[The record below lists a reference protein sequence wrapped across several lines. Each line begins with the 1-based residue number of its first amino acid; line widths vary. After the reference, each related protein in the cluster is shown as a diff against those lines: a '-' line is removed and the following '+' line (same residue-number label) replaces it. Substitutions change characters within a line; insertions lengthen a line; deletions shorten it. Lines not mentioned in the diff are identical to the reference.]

1 MIRFQCPHCRGI
13 VAADSWEPGAD
24 TVCAYCSKEVPMP
37 MNRLE
42 PGAVLGDFL
51 LVRKLGAGG
60 MGIVF
65 LAHQLSLD
73 RPSAIK
79 VLNPEFSS
87 EAESVK
93 AFITE
98 ARSAAKLNH
107 PNIVQAYA
115 VGEEDGLFYFA
126 MEFINGQTMK
136 EVLAEKKKIDPREA
150 ADIIMQVAE
159 ALDCAWREQKLI
171 HHDIKPDNIMQC
183 ANDRVKLADL
193 GLAQVFGEDA
203 DDDSDEVIGTPQ
215 YISPEQLTGVVT
227 DTRSDI
233 YSLGATFYHLVTG
246 QFPYNGE
253 NTEEIAK
260 QHVFGTLNPPRNVN
274 PMLPQVLNDIIVKM
288 MAKDPNGRFQDCR
301 ELVKALKNYLEKG
314 ESSGGLSG
322 GLMGGGS
329 AGHGSKLGSGSAKP
343 TLTLGSGMGGGGG
356 VQPKLSAPA
365 NPIKLSIKGAQ
376 KEEPKAEEKVNTP
389 AEEPVAEPIETPA
402 AEPVAEEIP
411 AEAANAAGSAPE
423 PAPAAPPKITL
434 NFGNKKADPAK
445 AEEPNKDAA
454 AASAGEENTN
464 ADTGNN
470 ADPGSAAS
478 AEAAENAAA
487 ETEKSGDESAGNSDS
502 ENGDA
507 GENTSAEKSGKG
519 GKIALIVVIAIVLLA
534 LAGGGAYYWFVMRPQ
549 AEKAEVP
556 AQPVKKELS
565 LSEQLAAA
573 REKVKVNTTEV
584 APEVAA
590 PAVAAPVV
598 PAAPELSAFMKRAKQ
613 LEELSLNNKNSFL
626 SQWPSAARSLKPKS
640 AAEKSFYDSLA
651 SAYTDIE
658 ERERIAPE
666 REKLLTAY
674 NNALAA
680 KTQRELAAERMAA
693 EKEVIKNADATL
705 ENYIADL
712 PRKMSLLDYAMISA
726 AKNSRNWP
734 LFKKAIE
741 LAKAEPQRVAA
752 REGFEETA
760 KKLADYAVRLD
771 LVAEQGRNF
780 TALIRKNSYKNQKIS
795 NLPILRD
802 KMDKWIAEQDI
813 LVKDKKNKY
822 SFAIDWDSLTV
833 VNANINNMRLTV
845 KLLVTR
851 EPKTPPKPKK
861 PAKGKVAKAPA
872 PVKPVP
878 VLVTVNICMAKNNG
892 TMAMSKNKVFNA
904 KNVVFKDIPLEE
916 MNGWLKA
923 FEALMGKNDQYFYY
937 MLYNGELKNRLSVIA
952 PDDFWKKRVDR
963 VARGY
968 FKRCIQ
974 LANDAQLAALK
985 KQYGSWRSFQHAL
998 EEVEAQK

>member
-42 PGAVLGDFL
+42 PGAVMGDFL

-73 RPSAIK
+73 RPAAIK
-79 VLNPEFSS
+79 ILNPEFSS

-115 VGEEDGLFYFA
+115 VGEDEGLFYFA

-136 EVLAEKKKIDPREA
+136 EVLAEKKKIEPRVA

-183 ANDRVKLADL
+183 ANERVKLADL

-329 AGHGSKLGSGSAKP
+329 SGHGSKLGGGSAKP
-343 TLTLGSGMGGGGG
+343 TLTLNSGMSGGGGG

-365 NPIKLSIKGAQ
+365 SPLKLSIKGAH
-376 KEEPKAEEKVNTP
+376 KEEPKVEEKEAV
-389 AEEPVAEPIETPA
+389 
-402 AEPVAEEIP
+402 P
-411 AEAANAAGSAPE
+411 AEAPAFEAAPQEAVGGGESAPE
-423 PAPAAPPKITL
+423 AAPAAAPKITL
-434 NFGNKKADPAK
+434 NFGNKQADPTDDKAVEQETPPAADEVPETADVETVADEK
-445 AEEPNKDAA
+445 AE
-454 AASAGEENTN
+454 
-464 ADTGNN
+464 
-470 ADPGSAAS
+470 
-478 AEAAENAAA
+478 
-487 ETEKSGDESAGNSDS
+487 NSDS
-502 ENGDA
+502 ENSAENASAEEVENSEESAENSD
-507 GENTSAEKSGKG
+507 GENSDADDSESAEKSRKG
-519 GKIALIVVIAIVLLA
+519 GKGLLIAVIAIVLLA

-549 AEKAEVP
+549 AAKAAE
-556 AQPVKKELS
+556 QPVKKEMS

-573 REKVKVNTTEV
+573 RKKVKVNTITD
-584 APEVAA
+584 
-590 PAVAAPVV
+590 APVSSEPSTAAASV
-598 PAAPELSAFMKRAKQ
+598 SSGPALSAFMKRAKQ

-626 SQWPSAARSLKPKS
+626 SQWPSAARSLKPQN
-640 AAEKSFYDSLA
+640 AVEKSFYDSLA
-651 SAYTDIE
+651 AAYTDIE
-658 ERERIAPE
+658 ERDRIAPE
-666 REKLLTAY
+666 REKLLAAY
-674 NNALAA
+674 NSAVAA
-680 KTQRELAAERMAA
+680 KTQRDLAAERIAA
-693 EKEVIKNADATL
+693 EKEVIKNADATR
-705 ENYIADL
+705 EDYDADL
-712 PRKMSLLDYAMISA
+712 QRKMSLLDHAMISA
-726 AKNSRNWP
+726 ARNNR
-734 LFKKAIE
+734 LRGVFQKAVE
-741 LAKAEPQRVAA
+741 LAKAEPKRVAD
-752 REGFEETA
+752 REGFAESA
-760 KKLADYAVRLD
+760 QKLADYAARVE

-780 TALIRKNSYKNQKIS
+780 TDLIRKNSYKNQKIS

-851 EPKTPPKPKK
+851 EPKTLPKPKK
-861 PAKGKVAKAPA
+861 PAKGKKAKAPA

-892 TMAMSKNKVFNA
+892 TMAMAKNKVFNA
-904 KNVVFKDIPLEE
+904 KNVVFKDITLEE
-916 MNGWLKA
+916 MSGWVKA
-923 FEALMGKNDQYFYY
+923 VEALTGKNDQYFYY
-937 MLYNGELKNRLSVIA
+937 MLYNGNLKNRLSVIA

-974 LANDAQLAALK
+974 LANDAQLAILK
-985 KQYGSWRSFQHAL
+985 KQYGSWLSFQRAL
-998 EEVEAQK
+998 EDVGAKK

>member
-1 MIRFQCPHCRGI
+1 MIRFQCPHCRGL

-73 RPSAIK
+73 RPAAIK

-115 VGEEDGLFYFA
+115 VGEEEGLFYFA

-136 EVLAEKKKIDPREA
+136 EVLAEKKKIEPRMA

-203 DDDSDEVIGTPQ
+203 NDDSDEVIGTPQ

-301 ELVKALKNYLEKG
+301 ELAKALKNYLEKG
-314 ESSGGLSG
+314 ESSGGLTG

-329 AGHGSKLGSGSAKP
+329 SGHSSKLGDGSAKP
-343 TLTLGSGMGGGGG
+343 TLTLNGGMSAGGG

-365 NPIKLSIKGAQ
+365 NPIKLSIRGVQ
-376 KEEPKAEEKVNTP
+376 KEEPKPEAEK
-389 AEEPVAEPIETPA
+389 AENA
-402 AEPVAEEIP
+402 P
-411 AEAANAAGSAPE
+411 AEAPATPETAEASAVTE
-423 PAPAAPPKITL
+423 TPAPAAPKITL
-434 NFGNKKADPAK
+434 NL
-445 AEEPNKDAA
+445 PNK
-454 AASAGEENTN
+454 NVQN
-464 ADTGNN
+464 APQKTELS
-470 ADPGSAAS
+470 P
-478 AEAAENAAA
+478 AAA
-487 ETEKSGDESAGNSDS
+487 EEKPEPAPESKSETAPVAEEEKNPAADADKSADKPAEKADS
-502 ENGDA
+502 ENSSDDKQEDDGKNS
-507 GENTSAEKSGKG
+507 EESPAEKGSKS
-519 GKIALIVVIAIVLLA
+519 KKVLLIVIALIVLLA
-534 LAGGGAYYWFVMRPQ
+534 AAGGAYYWFVMKPQ
-549 AEKAEVP
+549 AEKTPVAE
-556 AQPVKKELS
+556 APVKKQLT
-565 LSEQLAAA
+565 LAEQLVA
-573 REKVKVNTTEV
+573 EGQKVKVEVQETAPEVVEQSV
-584 APEVAA
+584 APET
-590 PAVAAPVV
+590 
-598 PAAPELSAFMKRAKQ
+598 PAAPRLSAFMQRAKQ
-613 LEELSLNNKNSFL
+613 LEELSLTNEASFL
-626 SQWPSAARSLKPKS
+626 SQWPKAAAALQKMARS
-640 AAEKSFYDSLA
+640 AEEKSMYDSLA
-651 SAYTDIE
+651 VSYIDID
-658 ERERIAPE
+658 ERRRVVPV
-666 REKLLTAY
+666 RDKLLAAY
-674 NNALAA
+674 NSSVANI
-680 KTQRELAAERMAA
+680 
-693 EKEVIKNADATL
+693 EKRADVSEHIARIRTL
-705 ENYIADL
+705 EAEALKKAESSPENYAADL

-726 AKNSRNWP
+726 AKNPRTWSV
-734 LFKKAIE
+734 FKKA
-741 LAKAEPQRVAA
+741 LDVAKAEPQRVAG
-752 REGFEETA
+752 REGFA
-760 KKLADYAVRLD
+760 DAAQQLADYAARLE

-780 TALIRKNSYKNQKIS
+780 TALIRKNSYKNKKIS

-833 VNANINNMRLTV
+833 VSANYTNMRLTV

-851 EPKTPPKPKK
+851 EPKIPPKPRK
-861 PAKGKVAKAPA
+861 PAKGKKAKPPA

-878 VLVTVNICMAKNNG
+878 VLVTVNISMAKNNG
-892 TMAMSKNKVFNA
+892 TMAIGRNRVFSA
-904 KNVVFKDIPLEE
+904 KTAVFKDITLEE

-923 FEALMGKNDQYFYY
+923 FEAMMGKDDQYFYY
-937 MLYNGELKNRLSVIA
+937 MLFNGNLKNRLSVIA
-952 PDDFWKKRVDR
+952 PDKFWMNRVDR

-985 KQYGSWRSFQHAL
+985 KQYGTWLSFKHAL
-998 EEVEAQK
+998 EEVEAEK

>member
-73 RPSAIK
+73 RPAAIK

-115 VGEEDGLFYFA
+115 VGEEEGLFYFA

-183 ANDRVKLADL
+183 ANEQVKLADL

-288 MAKDPNGRFQDCR
+288 MAKDPNSRFQDCR
-301 ELVKALKNYLEKG
+301 ELAKALKNYLEKG
-314 ESSGGLSG
+314 ESSGGLTG

-329 AGHGSKLGSGSAKP
+329 AGHSSKLGDGSAKP
-343 TLTLGSGMGGGGG
+343 TLTLNSGMSGGGGG

-365 NPIKLSIKGAQ
+365 NPLKLSIKGVQ
-376 KEEPKAEEKVNTP
+376 KEEPKPEEK
-389 AEEPVAEPIETPA
+389 AESAADVPA
-402 AEPVAEEIP
+402 AESPVSETIP
-411 AEAANAAGSAPE
+411 AEPAVAAEAPAE
-423 PAPAAPPKITL
+423 PAPVAAPKITL
-434 NFGNKKADPAK
+434 NFANKKA
-445 AEEPNKDAA
+445 EQAA
-454 AASAGEENTN
+454 AN
-464 ADTGNN
+464 AV
-470 ADPGSAAS
+470 
-478 AEAAENAAA
+478 AAEVAVNAAEPA
-487 ETEKSGDESAGNSDS
+487 EPVADS
-502 ENGDA
+502 ENA
-507 GENTSAEKSGKG
+507 PENTAPEKAENVEEAVEKSDGEKDDAKENVPAEKSGKG
-519 GKIALIVVIAIVLLA
+519 KKIALIAVGLTVLLV
-534 LAGGGAYYWFVMRPQ
+534 LAGGGAYYWFVVRAQ
-549 AEKAEVP
+549 AEKTPE
-556 AQPVKKELS
+556 QPVKKELS

-573 REKVKVNTTEV
+573 RQKVKVNTQV
-584 APEVAA
+584 NAPEYSA
-590 PAVAAPVV
+590 PAVVAEVSSAPS
-598 PAAPELSAFMKRAKQ
+598 LSAFMKRAKQ
-613 LEELSLNNKNSFL
+613 LEELSLSNKNSFL
-626 SQWPSAARSLKPKS
+626 SQWPSAARSLKPQN

-651 SAYTDIE
+651 ASYTDID
-658 ERERIAPE
+658 ERERIAPA
-666 REKLLTAY
+666 REKLLAVY
-674 NNALAA
+674 NGAIAA
-680 KTQRELAAERMAA
+680 KSQRELAAQRLKAA
-693 EKEVIKNADATL
+693 QEIQKEADATP
-705 ENYIADL
+705 ENYAADL
-712 PRKMSLLDYAMISA
+712 SRKMSLLDYAMISA
-726 AKNSRNWP
+726 AKNPRIFG
-734 LFKKAIE
+734 LFKKAVE
-741 LAKAEPQRVAA
+741 VAKAEPQRVAG
-752 REGFEETA
+752 RNGFA
-760 KKLADYAVRLD
+760 DAAQKLADYAVRLE
-771 LVAEQGRNF
+771 LVAEQGKHF
-780 TALIRKNSYKNQKIS
+780 TELIRKNSYKNKKIR

-833 VNANINNMRLTV
+833 VNANYNNIRLTV
-845 KLLVTR
+845 KLLVTW

-861 PAKGKVAKAPA
+861 PVKGKKAKAPA

-892 TMAMSKNKVFNA
+892 TMAIGKNRVFNA
-904 KNVVFKDIPLEE
+904 KMAVFKDIPLEE
-916 MNGWLKA
+916 MNGWLKV
-923 FEALMGKNDQYFYY
+923 FEALTGKDDQYFYY
-937 MLYNGELKNRLSVIA
+937 MLYNGNLKKRLSVIA
-952 PDDFWKKRVDR
+952 PDNFWKNRVDR

-968 FKRCIQ
+968 FKRCIE

-985 KQYGSWRSFQHAL
+985 KQYGSWLSFQHAL
-998 EEVEAQK
+998 EEFEAQK